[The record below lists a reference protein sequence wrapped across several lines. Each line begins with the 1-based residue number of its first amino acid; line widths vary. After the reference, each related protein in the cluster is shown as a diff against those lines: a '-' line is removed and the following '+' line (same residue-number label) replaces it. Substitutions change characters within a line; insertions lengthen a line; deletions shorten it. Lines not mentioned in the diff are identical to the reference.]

1 MRPRRKSGAPGV
13 EVSDWHNSWPS
24 SVPTINT
31 WPAIS
36 VRSPIWGLYWCN
48 GQQEAHIRAIR
59 CRETC
64 LGKFEIQYNERKLG
78 KSRSNPLLFIAGSP
92 ISSVLRPNN
101 QIRGFMNW
109 TGPHTLDGNKE
120 MGDNIIILSVAQSI
134 AALNFSITSPRR
146 QDSTTGVPTYCKDSS

>member
-24 SVPTINT
+24 SEPTINT

-36 VRSPIWGLYWCN
+36 VRSPIWGLWWCN
-48 GQQEAHIRAIR
+48 GQQEAHTRAIR

-64 LGKFEIQYNERKLG
+64 LGRFEIQYNERKLG

-92 ISSVLRPNN
+92 SSCVLRPNN

-109 TGPHTLDGNKE
+109 TGPHTYTGWQQGN
-120 MGDNIIILSVAQSI
+120 GRQHYHPISGSI
-134 AALNFSITSPRR
+134 YCCIEFQYHITPPS
-146 QDSTTGVPTYCKDSS
+146 GL